1 MPRIINRIASQKS
14 AAPLLVAH
22 HREVIT
28 QPVGPTPGTLPSEA
42 VAAYAYY
49 IWEQEGRPVGRE
61 QEHWQQAELQLRWAL
76 LTHDDGITSQS
87 RVRRTLWDQLTARFQ
102 PGRPA
107 TRRLP
112 PAESRAR

>member
-1 MPRIINRIASQKS
+1 MPRIFNRIARKKS

-22 HREVIT
+22 QREVIT
-28 QPVGPTPGTLPSEA
+28 QPAGPAPGTLPSEA

-76 LTHDDGITSQS
+76 LTHHEGITSQS
-87 RVRRTLWDQLTARFQ
+87 RVRRTLWDQLTARFE

-107 TRRLP
+107 SRRRP
-112 PAESRAR
+112 PVGSRAR